1 MKDFDGWNK
10 EKKKTSAH
18 GECVLPKKREIWW
31 AKIGINIGVEEDG
44 KNNLFERPVLV
55 IKVFSRESFLGVP
68 ITSVD
73 KTNKKYYFKIR
84 YNDKDYFL
92 ILSQIRLMSTKR
104 LLRIITKI
112 ESDVFLEVKEVLQK
126 VIGI

>member
-10 EKKKTSAH
+10 EKKKTNAR
-18 GECVLPKKREIWW
+18 GKFVLPKKREIWW

-112 ESDVFLEVKEVLQK
+112 ESGVFLEVKEVLRK